1 MNSNIKVSK
10 SKHVFIMF
18 ALFLIL
24 FLDGF
29 GQSLIFP
36 ILTKTIL
43 SADNNS
49 LVNGL
54 SMHGREVIYGLI
66 VGLFYFFWMFGTAIL
81 GDFSDSYGR
90 KKGLIICIAGMIIGN
105 ILTVLA
111 FAISNVWLVVIGRT
125 IIGFTAGSQAIAQA
139 SIADMSTPENQARNT
154 GFIILA
160 VTLGAIFGPAYGQV
174 FSDSQI
180 CSLFNNQMPFVGVI
194 LLSLLSLLIL
204 LLFYRDTSTPNNKP
218 IQLTRVINIFK
229 DAFVHPK
236 IRILLLSMISIFG
249 CWSIY
254 YTYMTIYLVKTLG
267 ASSGQISIYMSMYGV
282 GASISM
288 AILGGIV
295 EKRFSTKQAIVGGW
309 TMLALATLLT
319 QLSSSLTLDYV
330 LAIFAGIGVAIGM
343 LFSMKAF
350 SVQVPADRQGWIM
363 GVFNASWVGV
373 MGVSVMLMGYVANFG
388 IIVPLMIGY
397 ALYLIGVILFM
408 SKVRVSL

>member
-1 MNSNIKVSK
+1 MNSMIKMNQSK
-10 SKHVFIMF
+10 QSLIKF

-43 SADNNS
+43 STDNHSLINS
-49 LVNGL
+49 LSL
-54 SMHGREVIYGLI
+54 HHREVIYGLI

-90 KKGLIICIAGMIIGN
+90 KKGLLICIMGMIIGN
-105 ILTVLA
+105 LLTVFA
-111 FAISNVWLVVIGRT
+111 FAMSNVWLVVIGRT
-125 IIGFTAGSQAIAQA
+125 LIGFTAGSQAIAQA

-154 GFIILA
+154 GLIILA

-174 FSDSQI
+174 FSDSQV
-180 CSLFNNQMPFVGVI
+180 CSFFNNQTPFIGVI
-194 LLSLLSLLIL
+194 VLSILSLLIL
-204 LLFYRDTSTPNNKP
+204 SFFYHDTSKPNNKP

-236 IRILLLSMISIFG
+236 IRILLFSMISIFG

-254 YTYMTIYLVKTLG
+254 YTYMTIYLVKTLH

-288 AILGGIV
+288 ALLGSIV
-295 EKRFSTKQAIVGGW
+295 EKIQHQKCCNYGMVFACISHLINAIKFFTNFGLPMGYFCRYRGSYRNAVFHESI
-309 TMLALATLLT
+309 LCA
-319 QLSSSLTLDYV
+319 SSS
-330 LAIFAGIGVAIGM
+330 G
-343 LFSMKAF
+343 
-350 SVQVPADRQGWIM
+350 
-363 GVFNASWVGV
+363 
-373 MGVSVMLMGYVANFG
+373 
-388 IIVPLMIGY
+388 
-397 ALYLIGVILFM
+397 
-408 SKVRVSL
+408 